1 MHIYEC
7 SCVFM
12 LIIVLTRLTYFN
24 ANINS
29 IRIKRDWSFLCI
41 SHEKCYMYDE
51 LWLIM

>member
-1 MHIYEC
+1 MQY
-7 SCVFM
+7 
-12 LIIVLTRLTYFN
+12 LWVLVCFYAYYSITRLTYFN